1 MPFRILILR
10 SVSGFDVI
18 TELFILPPQYNLA
31 NFIVLVPEGKT
42 KSADD
47 FLTDIIDLNHD
58 QAIKAFKEMVF
69 HKRNPDLNEFQV
81 LQSYRQIGLTE
92 TANYLHALL

>member
-1 MPFRILILR
+1 
-10 SVSGFDVI
+10 
-18 TELFILPPQYNLA
+18 
-31 NFIVLVPEGKT
+31 
-42 KSADD
+42 
-47 FLTDIIDLNHD
+47 
-58 QAIKAFKEMVF
+58 MVF